1 MPEIPTGQFI
11 THSAEETFELAY
23 GIGEALERS
32 AIFLL
37 QGDLGAGKT
46 VFAKGIAAGLDIDPA
61 EVNSPTFT
69 LVNAHHGRLKLYHL
83 DLYRLAGGTDEIY
96 ELGLSELISEPQT
109 VVLIEWPER
118 LGSFP
123 LPTAYLVRI
132 ADSGGEARQITIQPH
147 SLVLTHA

>member
-1 MPEIPTGQFI
+1 MTDHTVYQ

-23 GIGEALERS
+23 KIGEA
-32 AIFLL
+32 ITTPTVFLL

-69 LVNAHHGRLKLYHL
+69 LINQHEGRMRLYHL
-83 DLYRLAGGTDEIY
+83 DLYRIEGGADELF
-96 ELGLSELISEPQT
+96 ELGLEEMLSKQNA

-118 LGSFP
+118 LGDFSIP
-123 LPTAYLVRI
+123 QTYSVAI
-132 ADSGGEARQITIQPH
+132 SDSGGDQRQLTISQ
-147 SLVLTHA
+147 L

>member
-23 GIGEALERS
+23 RIGEALDQS
-32 AIFLL
+32 TVFLL

-69 LVNAHHGRLKLYHL
+69 LVNAHAGRMKLYHL
-83 DLYRLAGGTDEIY
+83 DLYRLGGSTDEAY
-96 ELGLSELISEPQT
+96 VLGLEEMFNEPDAAI
-109 VVLIEWPER
+109 VIEWPER
-118 LGSFP
+118 LGAFAVP
-123 LPTAYLVRI
+123 DAYRVLI
-132 ADSGGEARQITIQPH
+132 ADDGGDERRIEINRTPL
-147 SLVLTHA
+147 S